1 MAVAERVA
9 ALLFAFKANGE
20 PRSVSE
26 LARAVGR
33 EKTQVSRMLKSME
46 QGGLVVQDPQSKRYT
61 LAWGLRVLAGSAG
74 NNVLARV
81 CVPALRK
88 LVAYTGEGALLSV
101 QESTQSLTVL
111 REESHQSLQAGGW
124 VGRRSPLHCTASG
137 RALLFDSAD
146 DEVDFLT
153 RRDIG
158 RSEYGTRT
166 PGDLSTLLER
176 LRNER
181 ERGYSVASEE
191 VEIGL
196 TSIGVPVRDSFGTIV
211 GAINVSGPTSRLRA
225 HKEDTG
231 GLLLRTAHAVHQEL
245 VKIAAG
251 KAGPLGP

>member
-26 LARAVGR
+26 LACAVGR

-88 LVAYTGEGALLSV
+88 LVAYTGEAALLSV

-146 DEVDFLT
+146 EEVDFLT

-196 TSIGVPVRDSFGTIV
+196 TSIGVPVRDSFG
-211 GAINVSGPTSRLRA
+211 AINVSGPTSRLRA

-245 VKIAAG
+245 LKIAAG